1 VNHHLL
7 QCAINISYV
16 NWEYFL
22 DLKFIMELHEKVKF
36 FRKVKKLS
44 QESIAFEIGLNQ
56 SQYSRRES
64 GVIKFNSQEIL
75 VLSNILEVNPS
86 ELFSDQTVLLNNK
99 NQQGGNF
106 AQYISLPAE
115 LMEQYEKRL
124 QEKDELIQLLKD
136 KISLLEK

>member
-1 VNHHLL
+1 M
-7 QCAINISYV
+7 

-22 DLKFIMELHEKVKF
+22 ALDFIMELHEKVKF
-36 FRKVKKLS
+36 FREVKKLS
-44 QESIAFEIGLNQ
+44 QESIAFELGLNQ

-86 ELFSDQTVLLNNK
+86 ELFSDQTVVLNNK

-106 AQYISLPAE
+106 AQYISLSAE

-124 QEKDELIQLLKD
+124 QEKDELIQILKD